1 MWLSCID
8 ICRHFKYVFSFKMD
22 LTLTFLDEFV
32 CEALEAGAMPY
43 RPQISHHLLGIPGRS
58 LITGI
63 NT

>member
-1 MWLSCID
+1 
-8 ICRHFKYVFSFKMD
+8 MD